1 MEHWY
6 LSAPELEYYMAR
18 ARYER
23 ALALQKLLRASAAAL
38 AGAFRGLGKMAAAI
52 GRRRRRR
59 AALVELRSLDE
70 RMLKDIGLARGDIP
84 YLADRYAETGRPAV
98 RTPAGILPGGTIV
111 SGAPGDAGAVPL
123 DPAERLR
130 TPLTAIRGSAEV
142 LRDHP
147 DLPHSQ
153 RQAFLRAVISESE
166 RLDREIGRV
175 FDHEE
180 AA

>member
-1 MEHWY
+1 MQHWPM
-6 LSAPELEYYMAR
+6 SSPELEYYIAR
-18 ARYER
+18 GRRER
-23 ALALQKLLRASAAAL
+23 ALALQRFLRGTPAAVALASRVPGKVAAAV
-38 AGAFRGLGKMAAAI
+38 
-52 GRRRRRR
+52 GRWRRRR
-59 AALVELRSLDE
+59 AALTELRSLDD
-70 RMLKDIGLARGDIP
+70 RMLKDIGLVRNDVP

-111 SGAPGDAGAVPL
+111 PRAPEGAGAVPA

-130 TPLTAIRGSAEV
+130 SPLTAIRSSAEV

-147 DLPHSQ
+147 DLPQGQ
-153 RQAFLRAVISESE
+153 RQAFLRAVIFESE

-175 FDHEE
+175 FDHRE